1 MPSSIPGLLCPF
13 CQCTDWVSKLLK
25 ASSRNVQPN
34 PESGWSFGMRLWSV
48 KHDRTSCLGKGNMP
62 KMSSLSIMLVS
73 FVSVIV
79 CTRINELPLSSKTKH
94 ERLPTPGYQFRC
106 RLRTALPL
114 SANKDR
120 KIQTRTA
127 MPNATISNMARLM
140 SDSLDPSLPTHSPC
154 HSIQRVQ
161 SEDIQDQPSRC
172 VPVQ

>member
-1 MPSSIPGLLCPF
+1 
-13 CQCTDWVSKLLK
+13 
-25 ASSRNVQPN
+25 
-34 PESGWSFGMRLWSV
+34 MRLCSV
-48 KHDRTSCLGKGNMP
+48 KHDRNSCLGKGNMP

-79 CTRINELPLSSKTKH
+79 CTKINELPLSSKTKH

-114 SANKDR
+114 SANNEISR

-127 MPNATISNMARLM
+127 MPNAMISDMARLM
-140 SDSLDPSLPTHSPC
+140 FIDSLDPSLPRHSPC

-172 VPVQ
+172 LLPGRHRLLIRL